1 MRKTFIVTIALAA
14 MWSVPAMAA
23 DMPVKAPP
31 SPPPEPVQTW
41 TGFYVG
47 VGGGMIWDRIYG
59 RFVSFPAPIWT
70 TSQSTGT
77 VDAHVGAQYQ
87 FGHVV
92 LGVEGDYVD
101 VSHDKNNLSFDGC
114 EPLALCTGISTFNG
128 RIRDMW
134 TAGGRAGWSMGNW
147 LPYINGGWASAKGD
161 IAFPGGFPVTTTIT
175 APATFHGGYI
185 GAGSDW
191 MFWKNLILGFE
202 YRHYQF
208 SPGTTPFNLMSLK
221 PQVDTV
227 SLRLSLLF
235 NGAMFAQ

>member
-1 MRKTFIVTIALAA
+1 MRKTFIATIALAA

-31 SPPPEPVQTW
+31 SPPEPVQTW

-47 VGGGMIWDRIYG
+47 GSVGMIWDRIYG
-59 RFVSFPAPIWT
+59 RFVRFPVPIWT
-70 TSQSTGT
+70 TSQSTAT
-77 VDAHVGAQYQ
+77 IDAHVGVQYQ
-87 FGHVV
+87 LGNVV

-101 VSHDKNNLSFDGC
+101 VSRDQNLSFDGC
-114 EPLALCTGISTFNG
+114 EPFANCNGTFFNG

-134 TAGGRAGWSMGNW
+134 TVGGRAGWSMGNW
-147 LPYINGGWASAKGD
+147 LPYINGGWASARGELG
-161 IAFPGGFPVTTTIT
+161 FPGGFPVATIITT
-175 APATFHGGYI
+175 PATFHGGYI

-191 MFWKNLILGFE
+191 RFWQNLILGFE

-208 SPGTTPFNLMSLK
+208 GAGTTLPINPISLK

-235 NGAMFAQ
+235 NGAMFSK